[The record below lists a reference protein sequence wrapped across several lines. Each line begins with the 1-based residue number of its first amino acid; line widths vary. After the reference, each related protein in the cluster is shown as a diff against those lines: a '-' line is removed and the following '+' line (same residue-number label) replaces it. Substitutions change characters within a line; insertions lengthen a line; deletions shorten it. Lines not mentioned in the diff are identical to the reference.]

1 MFRGFYFKDLEEHFV
16 KYVLWT
22 LRPPSLGGFSISKSE
37 SLMPKTI
44 LSEDNLKNKFMDMEH
59 TVSYLIHNGASSK
72 GIKIIQKLLSEN
84 DYTHNIIKNKVY
96 CIDCKENIHKLQAFL
111 DFDEFV
117 FYPLDAEILIDIN
130 EHIDQVIIVSE
141 KGNSYAKN
149 IHNYPYL

>member
-1 MFRGFYFKDLEEHFV
+1 
-16 KYVLWT
+16 
-22 LRPPSLGGFSISKSE
+22 
-37 SLMPKTI
+37 MPKTI